1 MRLAGFDYRDS
12 GATYSVTS
20 STCKR
25 RRAFEDPGLAKI
37 VVESIQWA
45 RTHRQARIF
54 AYCVMPDHLHMVL
67 EIGDPRYSLGD
78 VVGGV
83 KRLSACDFT
92 IWDMPDR
99 YGRRDFTI
107 GYCETAR
114 RG

>member
-1 MRLAGFDYRDS
+1 M
-12 GATYSVTS
+12 TS

-67 EIGDPRYSLGD
+67 QIGDPRYSLGD

-83 KRLSACDFT
+83 KRLSAVRFHDMGYAGPLWQERFT
-92 IWDMPDR
+92 DR
-99 YGRRDFTI
+99 ILRDSGR
-107 GYCETAR
+107 G
-114 RG
+114 